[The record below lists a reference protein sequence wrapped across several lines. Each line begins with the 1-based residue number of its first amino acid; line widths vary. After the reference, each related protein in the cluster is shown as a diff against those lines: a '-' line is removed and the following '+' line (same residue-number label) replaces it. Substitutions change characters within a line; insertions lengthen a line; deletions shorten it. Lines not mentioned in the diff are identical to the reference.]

1 MDDFAEYLL
10 RDFSIFGLAIQY
22 WVFCFAVLFI
32 LWGILHFATRDRE
45 D

>member
-10 RDFSIFGLAIQY
+10 RDFSILDSQSNIGF
-22 WVFCFAVLFI
+22 FCFAVLFI